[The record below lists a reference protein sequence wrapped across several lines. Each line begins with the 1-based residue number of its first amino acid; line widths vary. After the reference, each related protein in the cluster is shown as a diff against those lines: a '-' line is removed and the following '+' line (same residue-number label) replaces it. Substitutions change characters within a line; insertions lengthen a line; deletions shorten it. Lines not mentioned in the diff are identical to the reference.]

1 MHSHINEIRDGLLNQ
16 GLKELSA
23 WCMFKD
29 VNVKNY
35 SGIRLTT
42 TSLSTADKCATSVK
56 PEVKWESVDIK
67 FYELHK
73 VDSEKVMHNM
83 LPRNF
88 KYINRCL

>member
-23 WCMFKD
+23 WCMFTD

-42 TSLSTADKCATSVK
+42 TSLSTVDKCATSVK
-56 PEVKWESVDIK
+56 PEVNWESVDIK

>member
-1 MHSHINEIRDGLLNQ
+1 MN
-16 GLKELSA
+16 KELCECIFYGECTHILMSMVHVHR
-23 WCMFKD
+23 CKC
-29 VNVKNY
+29 NY

-56 PEVKWESVDIK
+56 PEVNWESVDIK